1 MLSLYN
7 CRHDGDQ
14 FRITKFDSDFNP
26 EASYLLDASNCE
38 CPAGHRP
45 TCRHR
50 QMLPKFIARNAVGT
64 NWFFDH
70 DRGGWVQGWKE
81 EPECASEALLILQET
96 GPSPVEQALE
106 KMKDFTPSLGWND
119 SLAPAGLGQPTSQ
132 EPSTNQFT
140 NPLAEGVAEFSGV
153 VTPTVGNEDEGS
165 IPYASPTSASG
176 PSPSP
181 TIRRR
186 V

>member
-1 MLSLYN
+1 MPSLYN
-7 CRHDGDQ
+7 CKHSGDQ
-14 FRITKFDSDFNP
+14 YRITKFTSDFDV
-26 EASYLLDASNCE
+26 EASYLCDLHSCE

-45 TCRHR
+45 KCRHR
-50 QMLPKFIARNAVGT
+50 EMLPKFIAREAVGS

-81 EPECASEALLILQET
+81 DDLEANLRKSNEQLAAEARLLELASEALPIQPTPE
-96 GPSPVEQALE
+96 PSPTNQQLWLDQNEASIREEVA
-106 KMKDFTPSLGWND
+106 D
-119 SLAPAGLGQPTSQ
+119 SLR
-132 EPSTNQFT
+132 
-140 NPLAEGVAEFSGV
+140 
-153 VTPTVGNEDEGS
+153 
-165 IPYASPTSASG
+165 